1 MEGLARTQHVERGP
15 SSDLHPPDACARPTQ
30 PKSIASFCR
39 VLCEYNGKSKG
50 ARLKLAAAL
59 RAETAGSQDE
69 LRGSAIHKFKFK
81 VKGKSTGRIALLRRA
96 GLRKLGYSIQPPV
109 TLITWPVM

>member
-1 MEGLARTQHVERGP
+1 MIENKEQR
-15 SSDLHPPDACARPTQ
+15 
-30 PKSIASFCR
+30 PKSIAGFCR
-39 VLCEYNGKSKG
+39 VFCDYNGKSKG

-59 RAETAGSQDE
+59 RTETAGSQDE

>member
-1 MEGLARTQHVERGP
+1 MERGP

-30 PKSIASFCR
+30 PKSIAGFCR
-39 VLCEYNGKSKG
+39 VFCDYNGKSKG

-59 RAETAGSQDE
+59 RTETAGSQDE
-69 LRGSAIHKFKFK
+69 LRRSAIHKFKFK